1 MDNKKRQSVSVMIG
15 GVHSYFPRE
24 MIRGI
29 IARAQQEDINSYFFL
44 RIHTKPFFKSV
55 LGDFSNNIYDYQ
67 FNTVHDYCRI
77 SGADGYIINYGT
89 IGFHMNWDNSWSF
102 ARRYNSRPLVIVT
115 EKVELPNCHN
125 IISDNRQGMFDIIEH
140 LIVEHGCKKIL
151 FMQGPQ
157 RNTDAIERFQGYL
170 DAMEAHSLTVEDPMI
185 GKGDFSAYVDEEVER
200 VLDAN
205 PDADAFAFSND
216 EMASS
221 CYRVC
226 EKRGLRIGVDL
237 KITGFDGGEFSD
249 RLIPPLTTVFQDAY
263 GMGYQAAEDMVRIL
277 RGEKPTEQRY
287 PVQVVTR
294 ESCGCTPNR
303 DKKAPLSQQASDE
316 LRRVRRKAAQR
327 EQQLLEYQGKS
338 WFIPMMARDLNDYL
352 QDETEYCFQVME
364 KLRLLKVNAA
374 YLFLLDH
381 SLSYDGENEWNCPD
395 NLYLASCYRN
405 GESFAFQPY
414 DRPHVTEE
422 NGIAQ
427 LTDDGENHQFMCF
440 LLFSGDRQYGLLV
453 CDVPLEELAFFYVVS
468 LQLGLCLQYLEMSK
482 VQEMH
487 RRQMAR
493 DMEAIRA
500 RNRELDMLSGY
511 DQLSGLLNLRGI
523 TESVKELCRSGT
535 AQSAYLLYCDLD
547 HLKQINDYFGHPEGN
562 YAITVCASTLRSCIR
577 ETDKLA
583 RVGGDEFVCL
593 VLGGGPS
600 FPEQFREQ
608 LAQALEKA
616 NQESGKPFYI
626 GISVGIQSFVL
637 KSYEDFLS
645 ASAEADKKL
654 YEAKKTRREDVRKP
668 LTEFPLLRG
677 GVN

>member
-151 FMQGPQ
+151 FMRGPQ

-562 YAITVCASTLRSCIR
+562 YAITVCASTLRSCIQ

-668 LTEFPLLRG
+668 LTEFPLMRG

>member
-170 DAMEAHSLTVEDPMI
+170 DAMEAHSLTVEDSMI

-562 YAITVCASTLRSCIR
+562 YAITVCASTLRSCIQ

-608 LAQALEKA
+608 LVQALEKA

>member
-170 DAMEAHSLTVEDPMI
+170 DAMEAHSLTVEDSMI

-381 SLSYDGENEWNCPD
+381 SLSYDGDNEWNCPD

>member
-170 DAMEAHSLTVEDPMI
+170 DAMEAHSLTVEDSMI

-562 YAITVCASTLRSCIR
+562 YAITVCASTLRSCIQ

>member
-1 MDNKKRQSVSVMIG
+1 
-15 GVHSYFPRE
+15 
-24 MIRGI
+24 
-29 IARAQQEDINSYFFL
+29 
-44 RIHTKPFFKSV
+44 
-55 LGDFSNNIYDYQ
+55 
-67 FNTVHDYCRI
+67 
-77 SGADGYIINYGT
+77 
-89 IGFHMNWDNSWSF
+89 
-102 ARRYNSRPLVIVT
+102 
-115 EKVELPNCHN
+115 
-125 IISDNRQGMFDIIEH
+125 
-140 LIVEHGCKKIL
+140 
-151 FMQGPQ
+151 
-157 RNTDAIERFQGYL
+157 
-170 DAMEAHSLTVEDPMI
+170 
-185 GKGDFSAYVDEEVER
+185 
-200 VLDAN
+200 
-205 PDADAFAFSND
+205 
-216 EMASS
+216 
-221 CYRVC
+221 
-226 EKRGLRIGVDL
+226 
-237 KITGFDGGEFSD
+237 
-249 RLIPPLTTVFQDAY
+249 
-263 GMGYQAAEDMVRIL
+263 MGYQAAEDMVRIL

-303 DKKAPLSQQASDE
+303 DKKAPLSQQAADE